1 MKKGRFPVDHWLAG
15 ERACFSMLRPGRGG
29 GGEATQ
35 SRNLQRGPTQEILL
49 TGYLLHQEEA

>member
-15 ERACFSMLRPGRGG
+15 ERACFSMLRPGG